1 MFYVYVLCYRLL
13 DTASHSNT
21 TEYINEPVAAVSG
34 THLNEP
40 TWRSWKAVLTS

>member
-13 DTASHSNT
+13 DSYT
-21 TEYINEPVAAVSG
+21 TEYYLNEPVAAVSG